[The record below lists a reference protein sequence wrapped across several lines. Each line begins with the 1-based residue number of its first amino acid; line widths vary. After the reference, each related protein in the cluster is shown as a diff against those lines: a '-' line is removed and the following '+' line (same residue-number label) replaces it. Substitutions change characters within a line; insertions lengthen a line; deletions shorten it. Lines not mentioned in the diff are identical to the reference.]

1 VSYGFPRRK
10 RRTGRFAT
18 AAFPDRPFAVGF
30 LTTVFAA
37 VFLGVAT
44 LFTADVGLCACW
56 KTHGAHRP
64 SRSALS
70 SLATSSG
77 PTSSLPQYVVV
88 AKLFVLGTCHSAE
101 AAATRLSRRT
111 H

>member
-1 VSYGFPRRK
+1 L
-10 RRTGRFAT
+10 
-18 AAFPDRPFAVGF
+18 PDRPFAVGF
-30 LTTVFAA
+30 LTFVLAA

-44 LFTADVGLCACW
+44 LFTADVGLCAVGRDARCGTIAGVVACW
-56 KTHGAHRP
+56 KTHGAQRP

-88 AKLFVLGTCHSAE
+88 VKLFVLGMCHSAE